1 MITPQEEQPQ
11 LAKALGLNVPL
22 YFKREDLHPYGSH
35 KGRSIPYMIEQYAR
49 GGHTKFAIS
58 SSGNAALAAGLYVQ
72 DYNTKFTES
81 PLFLQIFVGENINPA
96 KLQILSSFAKSSEDK
111 IAILQNDKPK
121 QSVHVLNKKGEA
133 KALRQSNDDL
143 ALAGYKSLVDELKEI
158 ENISAVFVPTSSGTT
173 AQALAEGGL
182 PVYIVQPS
190 SCHPISD
197 LWEVKKIA
205 EEPILADAVVD
216 IVALRKDKVHQLA
229 KGGFVVSNTEIEN
242 AIKLAKTHSGLE
254 ASPNAALSLA
264 GLSHALGSGW
274 QPTGAVVCLITGR

>member
-1 MITPQEEQPQ
+1 MVTPQEEQPQ
-11 LAKALGLNVPL
+11 LAKALGLTVPL

-35 KGRSIPYMIEQYAR
+35 KGRSIPYMLEQYAK

-58 SSGNAALAAGLYVQ
+58 SSGNAALAAGLFLR
-72 DYNTKFTES
+72 DYNIKFTES
-81 PLFLQIFVGENINPA
+81 PLWLEIYVGENISTA
-96 KLQILSSFAKSSEDK
+96 KFAMLNEQFANNDRIK
-111 IAILQNDKPK
+111 IIKTDKPK
-121 QSVHVLNKKGEA
+121 QAVHVLNKKGEA

-143 ALAGYKSLVDELKEI
+143 ALTGYKRLVDELKEL
-158 ENISAVFVPTSSGTT
+158 ENVSAVFVPTSSGTT